1 VTQPSH
7 PAGHDES
14 IGLLIGDDAVPLGVD
29 ELDRL
34 VEALTEL
41 EEDEASR
48 VADDIGALRLAG
60 GSIHLMPTGPE
71 LDAIRD
77 ALSVAGAHEPLSA
90 GLARVAELCDAVF
103 DSR

>member
-7 PAGHDES
+7 PAGRDEP
-14 IGLLIGDDAVPLGVD
+14 IELLIGDHSVPLGVE

-34 VEALTEL
+34 VVALAEL
-41 EEDEASR
+41 EEDEAAR

-71 LDAIRD
+71 LDSIRD
-77 ALSVAGAHEPLSA
+77 ALSVAAAHEPLSD
-90 GLARVAELCDAVF
+90 GLQLVAELCDAVL